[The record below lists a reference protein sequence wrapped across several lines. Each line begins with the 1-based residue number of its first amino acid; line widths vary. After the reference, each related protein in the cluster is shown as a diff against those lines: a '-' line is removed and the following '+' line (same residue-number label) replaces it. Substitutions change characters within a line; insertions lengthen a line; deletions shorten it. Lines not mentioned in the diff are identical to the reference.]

1 MMNVIDVRRSIT
13 QNELVRPSEKE
24 LSVLK
29 EQIKTPECLS
39 KIYKVNNHLYSYVYV
54 NDQNGNIMYVAVTV
68 GTQVHPIITDDIIKM
83 KNSRYYE
90 ALKDGNFEYCI
101 MLADGQYKFLTFDLI
116 KDKVPK
122 KILCDL
128 FLKAY
133 KCVDYGFKEIV
144 KIFDVSEILK
154 LRRLSQEELSSLSE
168 YIDDNGDITIYRA
181 QGSQSTPL
189 KSAISWTVDL
199 DVAQR
204 FANEHNLE
212 CDGVIYEARVCP
224 QDITAYVVD
233 RDEAEIIVDYKFLK
247 NIKKH

>member
-1 MMNVIDVRRSIT
+1 MNVLDVRRSIT

-24 LSVLK
+24 LSIFK
-29 EQIKTPECLS
+29 GKIKTPEYLNR
-39 KIYKVNNHLYSYVYV
+39 IYKVNKHLYNYVYV
-54 NDQNGNIMYVAVTV
+54 NDQNGNIMCVAVTV

-83 KNSRYYE
+83 KDSRYYE
-90 ALKDGNFEYCI
+90 ALKDGDFKYCI
-101 MLADGQYKFLTFDLI
+101 MLSDGQYKFLTFDLI

-122 KILCDL
+122 KLLCDL
-128 FLKAY
+128 FLEAY
-133 KCVDYGFKEIV
+133 ECIDYGFKEMV
-144 KIFDVSEILK
+144 KALDISEILK

-168 YIDDNGDITIYRA
+168 YMDGNGDIIIYRA

-224 QDITAYVVD
+224 QDITAYVEN

-247 NIKKH
+247 NIKKY